1 MFAGILVNIYQMHT
15 CNEMMNISVD
25 DYISYNIM
33 EFYMPL
39 ILSVVL
45 RCEIL
50 FVNVVVTAG
59 CNNGMTIQLKGTVG
73 NYVCMRV

>member
-1 MFAGILVNIYQMHT
+1 MFADILVNIYQMHT

-39 ILSVVL
+39 ILSVV
-45 RCEIL
+45 
-50 FVNVVVTAG
+50 FF
-59 CNNGMTIQLKGTVG
+59 
-73 NYVCMRV
+73 